1 MEAKTTIEKIFQGN
15 KINVPKYQRA
25 YSWESPEENSNR
37 ATQTDVFLQDLE
49 NYCKSNTDASYY
61 FGHFLFEHTTGNKFN
76 VIDGQQRLTTIVIFL
91 SALFKELKK
100 RRKLEIEEIIVEEN
114 ILWRRTIVHF
124 STVDYDDIFF
134 KDYVITQ
141 SRENKED
148 LDTESSKR
156 IAKAFD
162 YFQKELKK
170 KSEEQLVQ
178 LLNATKDA
186 SCTTHQVEDEA
197 EAIQMFIFQNNR
209 GKKPTNLE
217 IIKARFMY
225 HAHLYGGE
233 VANEL
238 INDIK
243 QRFEGIYRA
252 ISTIE
257 YKISED
263 EVLAYSL
270 RVYFNSLHESG
281 SLEKI
286 DKELS
291 KDESLEFVRDFTQEL
306 ESNFRSLGKFYGSD
320 EKNYYEVHSLVILG
334 GLGLA
339 IPFILK
345 AYKFGIEKEEFLKLC
360 TSLESIIL
368 RNRLIGTR
376 ADLASRLNGV
386 FKNFISENKSV
397 KPIQEKIEFIK
408 NPNDWW
414 WAYWN
419 NDRFEESIS
428 GGIHYPIARFLI
440 WKYDNSLNMAGQKGY
455 SKNRYD
461 KIDRPELEHIAPQT
475 EPKENPH
482 GYGEYNEEFMTKYLN
497 CLGNYALISKSHNCT
512 VSNAPF
518 WKKHESYSY
527 LPHQEEIKKMV
538 SEQGPWDN
546 DIISVRNTKIKN
558 FILENF

>member
-25 YSWESPEENSNR
+25 YSWESPKKDFNR

-49 NYCKSNTDASYY
+49 DYSKSNTDASYY

-100 RRKLEIEEIIVEEN
+100 RRELQDEEFIVEEN
-114 ILWRRTIVHF
+114 ILKRRTIVHF
-124 STVDYDDIFF
+124 STVDYDDVFF
-134 KDYVITQ
+134 KDYVINQ
-141 SRENKED
+141 SRESSDNLE
-148 LDTESSKR
+148 TESSKR
-156 IAKAFD
+156 IAKAFN
-162 YFQKELKK
+162 YFQAELNK
-170 KSEEQLVQ
+170 KSDQELVQ
-178 LLNATKDA
+178 LLKATKDA
-186 SCTTHQVEDEA
+186 TSTTHEVEDEA

-225 HAHLYGGE
+225 HAHLNGGE
-233 VANEL
+233 AADDL
-238 INDIK
+238 INEIK

-252 ISTIE
+252 ISSIE
-257 YKISED
+257 YKMSED

-270 RVYFNSLHESG
+270 RVYFNSLHETG

-291 KDESLEFVRDFTQEL
+291 KDKSLEFVGNFTQEL
-306 ESNFRSLGKFYGSD
+306 DFNFRSLSKFYGSD
-320 EKNYYEVHSLVILG
+320 EKDFYEVHSLVVLG

-339 IPFILK
+339 MPFILK
-345 AYKFGIEKEEFLKLC
+345 AYKLGIEKDQFLKLC
-360 TSLESIIL
+360 KALESIIL

-376 ADLASRLNGV
+376 ADLAARLNGV
-386 FKNFISENKSV
+386 FQNFNSQNQSV
-397 KPIQEKIEFIK
+397 DPILEKIEYIK
-408 NPNDWW
+408 NPTDWW

-428 GGIHYPIARFLI
+428 GGIHFSIARFLI
-440 WKYDNSLNMAGQKGY
+440 WKYDNSLNLAGQKGY
-455 SKNRYD
+455 SKRRYD
-461 KIDRPELEHIAPQT
+461 DIKKPELEHIAPQT

-482 GYGEYNEEFMTKYLN
+482 GYGEYNEEFKNKYLN

-518 WKKHESYSY
+518 WKKHKSYSY
-527 LPHQEEIKKMV
+527 LPHQEEIKKMAP
-538 SEQGPWDN
+538 EKGPWN
-546 DIISVRNTKIKN
+546 NHVISARNTKIKN
-558 FILENF
+558 FILDNF